1 MKNPF
6 LVTALCALSFGAAA
20 ADTYVIE
27 PTHTYPMFE
36 ISHLGFSTTR
46 GGFDKT
52 EGTIVLDMA
61 KKSGSVDITI
71 DATSLSTPVP
81 KLDAHLK
88 NEDFFDVARY
98 PTITFTSDQLVFE
111 GESLTSVTGDLTMH
125 GVTKPVTLAVTH
137 FVCKDHPMTKKP
149 HCGADAEATIQRS
162 EWGISTYSPAVGE
175 DVKLK
180 IQVEATRQ

>member
-1 MKNPF
+1 MKKM
-6 LVTALCALSFGAAA
+6 LLAAALATVGGSAIA

-46 GGFDKT
+46 GGFNKT
-52 EGTIVLDMA
+52 DGKIVLDMA
-61 KKSGSVDITI
+61 KKTGSVDIVI
-71 DATSLSTPVP
+71 DANSLTTPVP
-81 KLDAHLK
+81 KLDEHLK
-88 NEDFFDVARY
+88 NEDFFDVEKY
-98 PTITFTSDQLVFE
+98 PTITFKSNQLTFE
-111 GESLTSVTGDLTMH
+111 GDTLKSVTGDLTMH

-137 FVCKDHPMTKKP
+137 FVCKDHPMLKKP

-162 EWGISTYSPAVGE
+162 DWGISTYSPAVGE

-180 IQVEATRQ
+180 IQIEATRQ